1 MSALRTRTYRVFY
14 HTWDVYDAT
23 VEAGSCKEALAKAEA
38 LYNAEGLEAYRHFS
52 AGDDGFNVEE
62 DE

>member
-1 MSALRTRTYRVFY
+1 MSALPTREYRVFF

-23 VEAGSCKEALAKAEA
+23 VEAHSREEAKAEA
-38 LYNAEGLEAYRHFS
+38 LYNADGLDGYSHFS

-62 DE
+62 VC